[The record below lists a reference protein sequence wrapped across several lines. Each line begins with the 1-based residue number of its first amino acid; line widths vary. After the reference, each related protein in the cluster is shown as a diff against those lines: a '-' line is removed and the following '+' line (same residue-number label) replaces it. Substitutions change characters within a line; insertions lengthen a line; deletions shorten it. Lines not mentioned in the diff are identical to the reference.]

1 VTFTPRDS
9 APPPKGARAVV
20 QVTPNPTTE
29 RNQEVTIT
37 GHPGGGTGLR
47 AIISGVNDNPVLEDV
62 RIINSSQD
70 GFEAKA
76 RLRDG
81 VGNGVGPVFVDCGGE
96 VGVTLLVTHVT
107 HNAT

>member
-1 VTFTPRDS
+1 VTFTPD
-9 APPPKGARAVV
+9 APAPKGARAVV

-37 GHPGGGTGLR
+37 GHPGGGEGLR
-47 AIISGVNDNPVLEDV
+47 SIISGINDRPVLEDI
-62 RIINSSQD
+62 RIINSGPD

-96 VGVTLLVTHVT
+96 LGVTLLVTHVT
-107 HNAT
+107 HDAT

>member
-1 VTFTPRDS
+1 MTFTPQES
-9 APPPKGARAVV
+9 APKGARAVV

-37 GHPGGGTGLR
+37 GQCGGGTGLR
-47 AIISGVNDNPVLEDV
+47 AITSGANEVLEDI
-62 RIINSSQD
+62 RIISSGPD
-70 GFEAKA
+70 EFEATA

-96 VGVTLLVTHVT
+96 VGVTLLVTHC
-107 HNAT
+107 